1 MAGRI
6 PEKFIDDLLARIDIV
21 DVIDARVPLKK
32 AGKDYKACC
41 PFHEEKTPSFTV
53 SADKQFYHCFGCGE
67 HGTAIGFLMNYD
79 HMSFPEA
86 VRELAAKAG
95 MEVPE
100 EAHVSAETVS
110 RNDTLLD
117 LLKQADQYY
126 RRQLREH
133 PDASRATGYL
143 KDRGLSGEIAA
154 EFGLGFAPPGWDNLI
169 KAIGRDEQIRED
181 LVTAGLAVRKDQ
193 GGYYDRFRERV
204 MFPIHD
210 YRGRIVGFGGR
221 VIGEGEPKYL
231 NSPETPLFH
240 KGREVYG
247 LYRGR
252 DAIRREQRVLVVEG
266 YMDVVA
272 LAQFGIDYAVATLGT
287 ATTRDHLE
295 RLFRFTPEVVF
306 AFDGDRAGR
315 DAAWRALENVLPIM
329 ESGRQVSFL
338 FLPEGEDPDSM
349 VRKEGTEKFAERI
362 RGARP
367 LGEYLIDSL
376 VEKVD
381 LSRMDGRARLV
392 ELARPLIEKLPDGV
406 FRQMLIDRLG
416 EKGRVNAENLST
428 LLGNPQQT
436 ASTTHGGRDTGSRP
450 ASRAVRQKST
460 LMRHAIALVLQHP
473 ELAATVDLARL
484 QRMDLPG
491 SHLLAQVVERA
502 AEAPT
507 RSTGALVEL
516 FRETEHYQ
524 PLQKLAVWIDPA
536 SEVATSER
544 DLQRELKDVLSRLN
558 RQALQGRIEAL
569 TSKEALTGLDTAEKQ
584 ELVALLAEKGSP
596 GPTPESD

>member
-6 PEKFIDDLLARIDIV
+6 PEKFIDDLLARVDIV

-86 VRELAAKAG
+86 VRELAAKVG

-100 EAHVSAETVS
+100 EAQASAETAS
-110 RNDTLLD
+110 RNDTLLE

-133 PDASRATGYL
+133 PDAGRATGYL
-143 KDRGLSGEIAA
+143 KGRGLSGEIAA
-154 EFGLGFAPPGWDNLI
+154 EFGLGFAPPGWDNLT
-169 KAIGRDEQIRED
+169 KAIGRDEQTRED
-181 LVTAGLAVRKDQ
+181 MVTAGLAVRKDQ

-252 DAIRREQRVLVVEG
+252 DAIRQEQRVLVVEG

-272 LAQFGIDYAVATLGT
+272 LAQYGINYAVATLGT

-349 VRKEGTEKFAERI
+349 VRKEGTEKFADRI
-362 RGARP
+362 RNARP

-392 ELARPLIEKLPDGV
+392 ELARPLIEKLPNGV

-416 EKGRVNAENLST
+416 EKGRVSAENLST

-436 ASTTHGGRDTGSRP
+436 ASSSKDTSSRA

-473 ELAATVDLARL
+473 ELAAKVDLGRL
-484 QRMDLPG
+484 QQMDLPG
-491 SHLLAQVVERA
+491 AQLLAQVVERA
-502 AEAPT
+502 AEGPQ

-544 DLQRELKDVLSRLN
+544 DLQRELTDVLARLQ
-558 RQALQGRIEAL
+558 RQALQGRIETL
-569 TSKEALTGLDTAEKQ
+569 TSKEALTGLNTAEKQ

>member
-6 PEKFIDDLLARIDIV
+6 PEKFIDDLLARVDIV

-86 VRELAAKAG
+86 VRELAAKVG

-100 EAHVSAETVS
+100 EAQASAETVS
-110 RNDTLLD
+110 RNDTLLE

-133 PDASRATGYL
+133 PDAGRATGYL
-143 KDRGLSGEIAA
+143 KGRGLSGEIAA
-154 EFGLGFAPPGWDNLI
+154 EFGLGFAPPGWDNLT
-169 KAIGRDEQIRED
+169 KAIGRDEQTRED
-181 LVTAGLAVRKDQ
+181 MVTAGLAVRKDQ

-252 DAIRREQRVLVVEG
+252 DAIRQEQRVLVVEG

-272 LAQFGIDYAVATLGT
+272 LAQYGINYAVATLGT

-349 VRKEGTEKFAERI
+349 VRKEGTEKFADRI
-362 RGARP
+362 RNARP

-392 ELARPLIEKLPDGV
+392 ELARPLIEKLPNGV

-416 EKGRVNAENLST
+416 EKGRVSAENLST

-436 ASTTHGGRDTGSRP
+436 ASSSKDTSSRA

-473 ELAATVDLARL
+473 ELAAKVDLGRL
-484 QRMDLPG
+484 QQMDLPG
-491 SHLLAQVVERA
+491 AQLLAQVVERA
-502 AEAPT
+502 AEGPQ

-544 DLQRELKDVLSRLN
+544 DLQRELTDVLARLQ
-558 RQALQGRIEAL
+558 RQALQGRIETL
-569 TSKEALTGLDTAEKQ
+569 TSKEALTGLNTAEKQ